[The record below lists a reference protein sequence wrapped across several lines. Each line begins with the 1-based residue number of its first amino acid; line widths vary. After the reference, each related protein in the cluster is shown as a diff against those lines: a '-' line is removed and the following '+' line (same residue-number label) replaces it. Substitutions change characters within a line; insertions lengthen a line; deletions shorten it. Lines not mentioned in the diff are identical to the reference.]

1 MLLRLSNV
9 AATSLRVLPRKR
21 ISRALGQLARIQPP
35 QYMVQKAIDL
45 YCSAYRVDL
54 SEVDIPNGGFT
65 TFDAFFTRR
74 LIAGSRPIDPDPNCV
89 VSPSDG
95 VLQDVGALSKET
107 AFSVKGHL
115 FEVSELIGDQEN
127 ARAFEG
133 GLYAVIYLH
142 PRDYHRVHAPVDGP
156 IEALRYVA
164 GTLFPV
170 NAIGIRHI
178 PKLLTENER
187 VVFFQQNP
195 IHGLVSTIMVG
206 AIGVGRIS
214 VSFDEDVI
222 TNSGRTGC
230 VRVYNGKAPQLQRG
244 SELGVFHLGSTAI
257 VLLPRDDRLSVVK
270 QRNERVR
277 MGEAIAR
284 KTSSA

>member
-1 MLLRLSNV
+1 MLLRFSNV

-21 ISRALGQLARIQPP
+21 ISRVLGQLARIQPP
-35 QYMVQKAIDL
+35 HYMVQKAIDL
-45 YCSAYRVDL
+45 YCSAYNVDL
-54 SEVDIPNGGFT
+54 SEVDIPDGGFT
-65 TFDAFFTRR
+65 SFDAFFTRK
-74 LIAGSRPIDPDPNCV
+74 LIAGSRPVDPDPNCV
-89 VSPSDG
+89 VSPADG
-95 VLQDVGALSKET
+95 VLLEAGALGKET
-107 AFSVKGHL
+107 AFTVKGRSY
-115 FEVSELIGDQEN
+115 EVRELIGDHEK

-133 GLYAVIYLH
+133 GLFAVIYLH
-142 PRDYHRVHAPVDGP
+142 PRDYHRVHAPVDGS

-170 NAIGIRHI
+170 NEIGMRHI
-178 PKLLTENER
+178 PKLFTENER
-187 VVFFQQNP
+187 VVFFQQSPN
-195 IHGLVSTIMVG
+195 HGLVSTIMVG

-230 VRVYNGKAPQLQRG
+230 FRVYNGKTPRLQRG

-257 VLLPRDDRLSVVK
+257 VLLPRDDRLSMVK
-270 QRNERVR
+270 QPNERVQ

-284 KTSSA
+284 KTSHA